1 MKEKNPIPVI
11 YIKEHELKLITLVDP
26 ETNVPRCYGPINS
39 KKRRIGGQ
47 WVAMYQDTLTWLAT
61 QRLTGEQSSVLF
73 ALLGILDYKNYI
85 RISQADIAKQTGIK
99 RPNVARAIKKL
110 ANLDIIAE
118 GPRAGMYK
126 TYILNPTVGI
136 KGTQKNSK
144 IVDYKEA
151 KAARAREKQAELSAK
166 QQDQDDS
173 DKSDT

>member
-1 MKEKNPIPVI
+1 MKEKNPIPI
-11 YIKEHELKLITLVDP
+11 IHIKEHASKLLTIIDP
-26 ETNVPRCYGPINS
+26 ETNIPRYYGPIDS
-39 KKRRIGGQ
+39 KKKRIGGQ
-47 WVAMYQDTLTWLAT
+47 WVAMYQETLTWLAT

-99 RPNVARAIKKL
+99 RPHVARAIKKL
-110 ANLDIIAE
+110 ADLDIIAE

-136 KGTQKNSK
+136 KGTQKNKK

-151 KAARAREKQAELSAK
+151 KAERAREWQAELLSK
-166 QQDQDDS
+166 QQDPDKADS
-173 DKSDT
+173 